1 MRSDIRR
8 ALVAVFVARTAANS
22 GLRVVYPFLPAI
34 ARGLSVSVPALA
46 VVVALRNLGGLTTP
60 LVARLAE
67 HTGRRRLMG
76 AAMFAVTAGCAM
88 TAATS
93 NFFFAAA
100 GIVVVGIAKPGFD
113 IPMQAWFGDRV
124 PFSERGRVLG
134 ITELTWALSLAVI
147 VPASGFLIAATS
159 WRAPFVLVTLFA
171 GAGTFAILRGID
183 SDVPCKREPR
193 PLALTSPRRLMLG
206 AAVLFSTAAEIPFVV
221 YGQWLEGIFSL
232 SVTGIGLFT
241 LVVVAAELS
250 GEAIVAAV
258 SDRVGIRRMII
269 FGLVISAL
277 AYASFSLTGDS
288 LVRAIVTVA
297 VWIAAFE
304 CTIVATIP
312 FMSELAR
319 ESRDRLLSLLA
330 VAIALGRASGA
341 LLAQPLYAVG
351 GIRLATTLSGLCVVA
366 ALLLVHRAGRTTTAA
381 TSHGP
386 AMCSDQPEPR

>member
-1 MRSDIRR
+1 MRSEIRR

-46 VVVALRNLGGLTTP
+46 AVVALRNLGGLTTP
-60 LVARLAE
+60 LIARLAE
-67 HTGRRRLMG
+67 RTGRRRLMV
-76 AAMFAVTAGCAM
+76 AAMVAVTAGCALS
-88 TAATS
+88 AATS
-93 NFFFAAA
+93 SFAVAAA

-134 ITELTWALSLAVI
+134 ITELTWALSLVVI

-159 WRAPFVLVTLFA
+159 WRAPFVLVSLFA
-171 GAGTFAILRGID
+171 GAGTLAVIRGIN
-183 SDVPCKREPR
+183 SDVPHKREPR
-193 PLALTSPRRLMLG
+193 PLTLTSPRRFMLA

-221 YGQWLEGIFSL
+221 YGQWLEGTFSL
-232 SVTGIGLFT
+232 SVSGIGLFT

-250 GEAIVAAV
+250 GEGLVAAV

-269 FGLVISAL
+269 FGLVISAV
-277 AYASFSLTGDS
+277 AYACFSLTGDS

-312 FMSELAR
+312 FVSELAA

-330 VAIALGRASGA
+330 VAISLGRASGA
-341 LLAQPLYAVG
+341 LLGQPLYSLG
-351 GIRLATTLSGLCVVA
+351 GIGLATSLSALCALA
-366 ALLLVHRAGRTTTAA
+366 ALFLVQRAGSPPKSVRFRQ
-381 TSHGP
+381 GP
-386 AMCSDQPEPR
+386 ARRG

>member
-1 MRSDIRR
+1 VRSDIRR

-60 LVARLAE
+60 FVARLAE
-67 HTGRRRLMG
+67 RTGRRRLMV
-76 AAMFAVTAGCAM
+76 AAMIAVTAGCALS
-88 TAATS
+88 AVTS
-93 NFFFAAA
+93 NFALAAA
-100 GIVVVGIAKPGFD
+100 GITVVGIAKPGFD

-159 WRAPFVLVTLFA
+159 WRAPFVLVALFA
-171 GAGTFAILRGID
+171 GAGTFAVLRSID
-183 SDVPCKREPR
+183 SDVPHQREPR
-193 PLALTSPRRLMLG
+193 PLTLTQPRRLML
-206 AAVLFSTAAEIPFVV
+206 AATVLFSIAAEIPFVV
-221 YGQWLEGIFSL
+221 YGQWLEGTFSL

-250 GEAIVAAV
+250 GEAMVAAV

-269 FGLVISAL
+269 FGLVISAF
-277 AYASFSLTGDS
+277 AYASFSVTGDS
-288 LVRAIVTVA
+288 LVRAIITVA

-312 FMSELAR
+312 FVSELAA

-341 LLAQPLYAVG
+341 LLAQPIYSRGGIGLVG
-351 GIRLATTLSGLCVVA
+351 GMSTLCVLA
-366 ALLLVHRAGRTTTAA
+366 ALVLVQRAGGARVLF
-381 TSHGP
+381 SQSP
-386 AMCSDQPEPR
+386 AKRG